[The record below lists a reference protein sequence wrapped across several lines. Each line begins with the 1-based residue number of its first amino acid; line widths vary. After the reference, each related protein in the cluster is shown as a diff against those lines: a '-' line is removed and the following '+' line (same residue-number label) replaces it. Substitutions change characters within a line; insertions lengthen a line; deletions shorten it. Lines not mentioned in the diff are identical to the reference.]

1 MLTNEDP
8 LALLQVWSSDPSLMR
23 EAIRESRMLL
33 EQDYEVQIFLIEDG
47 ADMGFINGV
56 KRACLGDDKE
66 AEALIQDM
74 DNLLDDGV
82 TILIC
87 NKSHNDRIADERYGA
102 TIFGIGPESFYQYIS
117 DHRSAAL
124 NLMFQGMSRNYT
136 EKLMDLRIK
145 ANQQPI
151 ESKLSIVAN

>member
-1 MLTNEDP
+1 MLANEDP

-23 EAIRESRMLL
+23 EAIRESKMLL
-33 EQDYEVQIFLIEDG
+33 EQDYDVQIFLIEDG
-47 ADMGFINGV
+47 ADMGFKSGV
-56 KRACLGDDKE
+56 QHACLGNDNE
-66 AEALIQDM
+66 AEELIQDI

-87 NKSHNDRIADERYGA
+87 NKSHRVRIEDGRYGEM
-102 TIFGIGPESFYQYIS
+102 IFGVGPESFYQYIS
-117 DHRSAAL
+117 DHRSAEI

-145 ANQQPI
+145 ASQQPI
-151 ESKLSIVAN
+151 ENKLSVVAN